1 MTRVRLGLRE
11 MMPEQH
17 ELSAI
22 LEVETP
28 VNISRATGPEDD
40 VPLHPADVDLQKA
53 SGWLEALDGTVQS
66 QSVCSGGPDS
76 DQSRVSSETSGN
88 PPWRERLLSAAG
100 TCPERSE
107 SDSAVEVKSAL
118 GTRSERGVDSP
129 VVLTSRSPSEP
140 LGRPA
145 ESDYHSSTTIS
156 SGSYVS
162 TEPEQNVNA
171 ADDPQPSK
179 PAGPGLS
186 PGPQTLVTKENSVSV
201 PPAPSVDTVFNDS
214 SIQRIIDRYTRELD
228 LSLSAAGT
236 TTDSEGQS
244 LEDTGSSVSQQ
255 PLVGS
260 SRVGDEASAGRQV
273 ILEMMSPNRPVE
285 RVSPGYPSLNDDPEQ
300 DSFRPLRFQLTDQS
314 SCLAPREEHS
324 VLEQLVGQPSAHSSM
339 IGPRPRT
346 PASLGSDPGGWDS
359 AVSRMIGRLSLQP
372 GARWLSPVL
381 DINAGRTTPRWMD
394 DSQEES
400 RMRPLVGELDDSVD
414 PHSGSSGVTE
424 TRRLCHG
431 EGVSAALAV
440 SHESIVPSQPA
451 PLPEASGHSP
461 LVPHAA
467 SLVEL
472 DSHRAEDSFH
482 PLLSEI
488 THNETADPSM
498 TFQLPEQLSA
508 SGGVSTTST
517 EDDPSPERL
526 RREDPSCCGV
536 LQESFSQLV
545 ISQCPQQESILL
557 LSPDLKTESR
567 VLSDETPVL
576 STSETGMSED
586 LVPVREDH
594 HENQQE
600 QTSEEGRGR
609 GILEQSQITLVS
621 LTDTTLQD
629 PITSDEEGLQDSMK
643 DGHGSTETKG
653 AESTWLPEET
663 AASVLE
669 LQTSPSGDLQDV
681 FQRKRQALIQRSQRR
696 VQDIKAKRSVRSKE
710 PDGKQ
715 PVRVQSVACWEETTP
730 GCQSEAEGRGGT
742 AGRKLL
748 LPGQVSGSSL
758 PAGVPLSASE
768 QRRRNQSEMHE
779 RTRRL
784 YEQLEE
790 VKQQRA
796 VRSRQ
801 ENGAKNR
808 LKAKEFHRKTLQ
820 KLRAQQSRR

>member
-1 MTRVRLGLRE
+1 
-11 MMPEQH
+11 
-17 ELSAI
+17 
-22 LEVETP
+22 
-28 VNISRATGPEDD
+28 
-40 VPLHPADVDLQKA
+40 
-53 SGWLEALDGTVQS
+53 
-66 QSVCSGGPDS
+66 
-76 DQSRVSSETSGN
+76 
-88 PPWRERLLSAAG
+88 
-100 TCPERSE
+100 
-107 SDSAVEVKSAL
+107 
-118 GTRSERGVDSP
+118 
-129 VVLTSRSPSEP
+129 
-140 LGRPA
+140 
-145 ESDYHSSTTIS
+145 
-156 SGSYVS
+156 
-162 TEPEQNVNA
+162 
-171 ADDPQPSK
+171 
-179 PAGPGLS
+179 
-186 PGPQTLVTKENSVSV
+186 
-201 PPAPSVDTVFNDS
+201 
-214 SIQRIIDRYTRELD
+214 
-228 LSLSAAGT
+228 
-236 TTDSEGQS
+236 
-244 LEDTGSSVSQQ
+244 
-255 PLVGS
+255 
-260 SRVGDEASAGRQV
+260 
-273 ILEMMSPNRPVE
+273 
-285 RVSPGYPSLNDDPEQ
+285 
-300 DSFRPLRFQLTDQS
+300 
-314 SCLAPREEHS
+314 
-324 VLEQLVGQPSAHSSM
+324 
-339 IGPRPRT
+339 
-346 PASLGSDPGGWDS
+346 
-359 AVSRMIGRLSLQP
+359 
-372 GARWLSPVL
+372 
-381 DINAGRTTPRWMD
+381 
-394 DSQEES
+394 
-400 RMRPLVGELDDSVD
+400 MRPLVGELDDSVD

-424 TRRLCHG
+424 TRRFCHG
-431 EGVSAALAV
+431 EGTLAALAV
-440 SHESIVPSQPA
+440 SHEFIVPSQPA
-451 PLPEASGHSP
+451 LLPEASGHSP
-461 LVPHAA
+461 SVPHAA